1 MAVPPAASLAS
12 GSRPSAPTLRVS
24 QALAY
29 SPCGR
34 GGRTLAVP
42 PHGRLDNPGQPTEDG
57 QTPASRSVSE
67 RDATLSRAL
76 GDRPPRASARS
87 RFRRSLSPRERA
99 RCASPPLGDLRDS
112 LGARV
117 RTCFQLPTI
126 LATPAD
132 RASPSEVPAA
142 PPAVT
147 STRSPIAGRQWSA
160 ADGPGLPLVSMK
172 EGWLSIASVVS
183 GSGSSRGLI
192 CASGAHLSIASS
204 AGGPGDI
211 GGRPRGRNSKRAVR
225 RPDEL
230 RRLPKQEWVRRAD
243 CW

>member
-1 MAVPPAASLAS
+1 VAVPPAASLAS

-67 RDATLSRAL
+67 RDATLSRGA
-76 GDRPPRASARS
+76 
-87 RFRRSLSPRERA
+87 RRSSAAGVSEEQVQTLAQPRERA

-112 LGARV
+112 LGAGV
-117 RTCFQLPTI
+117 RTCFQLPAI
-126 LATPAD
+126 LTTPAN

-147 STRSPIAGRQWSA
+147 STRSQSQGSSGQRPTARGCPSSNSA
-160 ADGPGLPLVSMK
+160 ALGLTPTCSL
-172 EGWLSIASVVS
+172 
-183 GSGSSRGLI
+183 
-192 CASGAHLSIASS
+192 AHKSECVDSHQCDSASS
-204 AGGPGDI
+204 AGAGPCDLTDPVALE
-211 GGRPRGRNSKRAVR
+211 RPPPSVCMVHDR
-225 RPDEL
+225 L
-230 RRLPKQEWVRRAD
+230 RIVGP
-243 CW
+243 